1 MNLNVVISGSGQNK
15 NRENIKILTKGGN
28 QREICLLTSVNTV
41 LYLI

>member
-15 NRENIKILTKGGN
+15 KKVVI
-28 QREICLLTSVNTV
+28 REIFLFTSVNTV

>member
-15 NRENIKILTKGGN
+15 NRENIKILTKA
-28 QREICLLTSVNTV
+28 SVNTV